1 MVVILFLFYFIFHQP
16 ILADE
21 QADLLKQDE
30 ILTIKLLDLAKT
42 KDSLGK
48 ELKII
53 DINYSQTELKIKQTE
68 LSIKILTQEI
78 DILNQDIAKLDNSI
92 NQTTLYLLERI
103 KQSYR
108 LSKKMPP
115 YAFIF
120 SHTFNDYL
128 NQHKYI
134 SIVQLNNRQNIEK
147 DETMQQIKKNKKH
160 ELSDKQKQLTILG
173 QNLTVQKTSLQSQK
187 TAKNRLLAITN
198 NDEIIYQKR
207 LTEAQNQL
215 IALKNFSSS
224 AGGDSCLSTTPG
236 IGNDGNFYS
245 QRDPGWC
252 SRRMGNSGDTIGA
265 VGCYISS
272 ISMVYKKIGSNMTPL
287 IYAQDSSNFFSTTA
301 YAVNPSPPSGYI
313 YRKVAY
319 SSSTVDNEFSAGR
332 YIIAELKMGS
342 GQHFVVLISGSKG
355 NYKMHDPW
363 YGPDLDLTTHYST
376 SQIQSL
382 RLITK

>member
-1 MVVILFLFYFIFHQP
+1 MVVILFLFYFLFHPQ

-21 QADLLKQDE
+21 QADLATRIQEYSNKLDALANTKNTLSKE
-30 ILTIKLLDLAKT
+30 IFR
-42 KDSLGK
+42 
-48 ELKII
+48 I
-53 DINYSQTELKIKQTE
+53 DTTYFQTELKIKQTE
-68 LSIKILTQEI
+68 LSIKTLTQEI
-78 DILNQDIAKLDNSI
+78 GVLNQDIAKLDDSI

-120 SHTFNDYL
+120 SNTFNDYL

-147 DETMQQIKKNKKH
+147 DETMQQIKKNKKQ

-187 TAKNRLLAITN
+187 AAKNKLLAITN

-215 IALKNFSSS
+215 SALKNFSSS
-224 AGGDSCLSTTPG
+224 AGGNSCLSTTPG
-236 IGNDGNFYS
+236 VGNDGNFYS

-272 ISMVYKKIGSNMTPL
+272 ISMVYKKIGSNITPL

-301 YAVNPSPPSGYI
+301 YAVNPSPPSGYV
-313 YRKVAY
+313 YRKVVY

-332 YIIAELKMGS
+332 YVIAELKMGS

-363 YGPDLDLTTHYST
+363 YGPDLDFTTHYST

>member
-147 DETMQQIKKNKKH
+147 DETMQQIKKNKKQ
-160 ELSDKQKQLTILG
+160 ELSNKQEQLSVLEKKLITQKSDLQLQKSNKNKLLQITKNDEAKYQKLKAQVEQELAAILTAKLVG
-173 QNLTVQKTSLQSQK
+173 SKNVKKGEVIGIMGNTGYSFGAHLHFGLYNLTESNIKNWTYQNDIDSSQYVKDFMWPMNSPIDITQGRGKTPYSYLYADRFHHGVDMVS
-187 TAKNRLLAITN
+187 KNKSIMAV
-198 NDEIIYQKR
+198 
-207 LTEAQNQL
+207 
-215 IALKNFSSS
+215 
-224 AGGDSCLSTTPG
+224 
-236 IGNDGNFYS
+236 NDG
-245 QRDPGWC
+245 
-252 SRRMGNSGDTIGA
+252 
-265 VGCYISS
+265 
-272 ISMVYKKIGSNMTPL
+272 
-287 IYAQDSSNFFSTTA
+287 
-301 YAVNPSPPSGYI
+301 
-313 YRKVAY
+313 VAY
-319 SSSTVDNEFSAGR
+319 FYRNTGSSLGNHVKLFHPDD
-332 YIIAELKMGS
+332 KMTLYLHL
-342 GQHFVVLISGSKG
+342 Q
-355 NYKMHDPW
+355 
-363 YGPDLDLTTHYST
+363 
-376 SQIQSL
+376 
-382 RLITK
+382 